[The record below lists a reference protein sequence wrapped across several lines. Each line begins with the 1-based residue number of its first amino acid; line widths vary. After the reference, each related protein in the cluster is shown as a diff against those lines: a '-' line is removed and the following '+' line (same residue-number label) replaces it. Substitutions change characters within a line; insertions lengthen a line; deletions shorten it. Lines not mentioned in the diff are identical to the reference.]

1 MQHSK
6 IFIISLFLALSALV
20 AATGS
25 AADDTIVAKREA
37 LNARMHQRKLAGHG
51 AMKKRESRLLAW
63 SRFLHA
69 LFSMHPD

>member
-20 AATGS
+20 AATGTV
-25 AADDTIVAKREA
+25 ADDSIIAKRAA

-51 AMKKRESRLLAW
+51 AMKKRESLPFR
-63 SRFLHA
+63 SKPQHA
-69 LFSMHPD
+69 CLFIHPY